1 MNIHPHLA
9 KSLFDSAYRNVLRTF
24 FQHTAL
30 DTEDGEQIRSDSELL
45 VRFVGG
51 AFRNQTL
58 DASVLL
64 GMQQLTDD
72 YVDRKVDTHTLGQY
86 IRYHHTGDARVAVR
100 EYVLETLAII
110 FPDEHNVEWHPVT
123 ACLIHTLERA
133 L

>member
-9 KSLFDSAYRNVLRTF
+9 QSLFDSAYRNVLRTF
-24 FQHTAL
+24 FNHTAL

-51 AFRNQTL
+51 AYRNETL

-64 GMQQLTDD
+64 AMQHLTDD
-72 YVDRKVDTHTLGQY
+72 YVDRKVDTATLSRY
-86 IRYHHTGDARVAVR
+86 IRYNQPGDIRLRVR
-100 EYVLETLAII
+100 EYVLETLAVV
-110 FPDEHNVEWHPVT
+110 FPDEYNIEWHPVT
-123 ACLIHTLERA
+123 ACLIQTLERE